1 MYLDTRGF
9 VTVGKGKMLPD
20 AASAV
25 AIPFRSRATD
35 ARATQAEIRAEYD
48 LIAGMEA

>member
-20 AASAV
+20 AASAI
-25 AIPFRSRATD
+25 ALPFRYRATD
-35 ARATQAEIRAEYD
+35 ALAAAAEIRAE
-48 LIAGMEA
+48 